1 MEIKNEGLIFTNVK
15 IADLKKGM
23 LTPSFPLL
31 YSYCMDGAIGFR
43 YAYRGAMMFE
53 INLWPELMVFSF
65 ERLDVIKRQRFHGR
79 ITRYITKDTGVIYY
93 DVDDDNSP
101 LSVFEREGLT
111 LGLFYLLGYLKCK
124 PFNYEKKYEDPFRQ

>member
-1 MEIKNEGLIFTNVK
+1 METKNEDVIFTNVK

-65 ERLDVIKRQRFHGR
+65 ERLDVIKRR
-79 ITRYITKDTGVIYY
+79 RYYGHILTYEIGDLYY
-93 DVDDDNSP
+93 DVDDDDCVLDKFQRDG
-101 LSVFEREGLT
+101 LSWGLV
-111 LGLFYLLGYLKCK
+111 YLLGYLKCK
-124 PFNYEKKYEDPFRQ
+124 PFKYERRYENPFK

>member
-1 MEIKNEGLIFTNVK
+1 METKNEDVIFTNVK

-53 INLWPELMVFSF
+53 IALWPELMVFSF
-65 ERLDVIKRQRFHGR
+65 ERLDLIKRQRFHGHLTEYR
-79 ITRYITKDTGVIYY
+79 SGMIDY

-101 LSVFEREGLT
+101 LNVFEREGLT
-111 LGLFYLLGYLKCK
+111 LGLFYLMGYLKCK
-124 PFNYEKKYEDPFRQ
+124 PFKYEKKYEDPFKQ

>member
-1 MEIKNEGLIFTNVK
+1 METKNEDVIFTNVK

-53 INLWPELMVFSF
+53 INLWPELMVFSL
-65 ERLDVIKRQRFHGR
+65 ERLDVIKRQRYHGR
-79 ITRYITKDTGVIYY
+79 ISQYGNNALDY
-93 DVDDDNSP
+93 DIDDDGST
-101 LSVFEREGLT
+101 LSQFEREALY

-124 PFNYEKKYEDPFRQ
+124 PFKYEKKYEDPFRQ

>member
-1 MEIKNEGLIFTNVK
+1 METKNEDVIFTNVK

-53 INLWPELMVFSF
+53 ICLWPELMVFSF
-65 ERLDVIKRQRFHGR
+65 ERLDVIKRHRYHGH
-79 ITRYITKDTGVIYY
+79 ITQYETGVIDF
-93 DVDDDNSP
+93 DVDDDDCA
-101 LSVFEREGLT
+101 LAQFERDGLT
-111 LGLFYLLGYLKCK
+111 LGLFYLMGYLNCK
-124 PFNYEKKYEDPFRQ
+124 PFKYERRYENPFE